1 MSATINEIISN
12 ISYFKTNDNANIAYT
27 VVGDINNNNNNIV
40 LCFNPAGHNIYGWS
54 HCASIL
60 NNAGI
65 TCILHDCR
73 GSGYSDAAT
82 NKSSSKE
89 EYNKQFHFDTYC
101 NDAANLLKYLNVTEK
116 VIVWGSSWGARV
128 ATVFASTHGKYAKAL
143 CAYDI
148 SIGAAAPPIQQA
160 GNKMAY
166 LAAQSNNINLPQG
179 HEKMTF
185 HKNKPQRTLGAT
197 RKKPYDKANT
207 FADCVL
213 PNLNCPVLIAIG
225 EFDPNMVTKPGG
237 GKQFYEML
245 VQESQVES
253 IEYTIIKECGH
264 GSVLTRPILA
274 AAEFVSYCMRNN
286 LIRYDKNSTF
296 MLQQDLL
303 SKLTTGKYVYMAEK
317 Y

>member
-89 EYNKQFHFDTYC
+89 EYDKQFHFDTYC
-101 NDAANLLKYLNVTEK
+101 SDAANLLKYLNVTEK

-179 HEKMTF
+179 HEKMRF
-185 HKNKPQRTLGAT
+185 Q
-197 RKKPYDKANT
+197 
-207 FADCVL
+207 
-213 PNLNCPVLIAIG
+213 
-225 EFDPNMVTKPGG
+225 
-237 GKQFYEML
+237 
-245 VQESQVES
+245 S
-253 IEYTIIKECGH
+253 GH
-264 GSVLTRPILA
+264 
-274 AAEFVSYCMRNN
+274 
-286 LIRYDKNSTF
+286 
-296 MLQQDLL
+296 
-303 SKLTTGKYVYMAEK
+303 
-317 Y
+317 